1 MTGDRQLRII
11 HCLRAPVGGLFR
23 HVRDLARAQADRG
36 HLVGVVCD
44 ATARDGLTAARLE
57 ALRPSLA
64 LGLETVPMSR
74 DLGIADVSATRRV
87 REFAKA
93 AGAHILHGH
102 GAKGGAYARLAAR
115 ALTRTAPAPR
125 AFYTPHGGSLHYSPR
140 SLKGMA
146 YMAAE
151 RYLAR
156 MTAGVIFES
165 GYSARV
171 FASNVG
177 AVCPARVVHNGL
189 TPSELEPV
197 VVAPDAADV
206 LFIGELRHLKGV
218 DILLAALA
226 RLWGTRSVT
235 ALIVGAGPDAA
246 AFRAQAHALGLDT
259 CVRFADA
266 MPAREAFRL
275 GRMLVVPSRAESLPY
290 IVLEGAAAR
299 LPVVATHVGGV
310 PEIVS
315 GTDTRLVPP
324 GDADALTAAICEILD
339 NPGAAALRAERL
351 AAAIAQQ
358 FSVETMTEGVLSFYE
373 EALGRRPLAAI
384 GNPVLSPAGA
394 SG

>member
-1 MTGDRQLRII
+1 MGDPQFRII

-44 ATARDGLTAARLE
+44 ATARDSLTAARLE

-64 LGLETVPMSR
+64 LGLETIAMSR

-87 REFAKA
+87 RAFAA
-93 AGAHILHGH
+93 AKSAHILHGH
-102 GAKGGAYARLAAR
+102 GAKGGAYARLAAHSL
-115 ALTRTAPAPR
+115 AKAGPAPR

-156 MTAGVIFES
+156 MTAGIIFES

-171 FASNVG
+171 FAANVG
-177 AVCPARVVHNGL
+177 ADCPARVVHNGL
-189 TPSELEPV
+189 TAPELEPV
-197 VVAPDAADV
+197 VTALDAADV
-206 LFIGELRHLKGV
+206 VFIGELRHLKGV

-226 RLWGTRSVT
+226 RLRNTRPVT

-246 AFRAQAHALGLDT
+246 AFRAQASSLGLDP

-315 GTDTRLVPP
+315 ETDTGLVPP
-324 GDADALTAAICEILD
+324 GDAGALAAAMAEILD
-339 NPGAAALRAERL
+339 DPKAAARRADRL
-351 AAAIAQQ
+351 AGVIASR
-358 FSVETMTEGVLSFYE
+358 FSVGAMTDGVLAFYE
-373 EALGRRPLAAI
+373 EALARGPIAAI
-384 GNPVLSPAGA
+384 GSPALAPARIPG
-394 SG
+394 